1 MKALLRW
8 LVGGALALSTS
19 CTLQPHTL
27 ILWHTLDGEHER
39 AVLALVDRWNQ
50 SPAAAFIVVP
60 ERRTHEQQHR
70 ALMQGFAQ
78 KRVPDL
84 VLVAPEQ
91 LAIYAQQNQLV
102 ALETFIN
109 NADPT
114 LGLSPT
120 EREAFFP
127 FVLTAGRW
135 NEQLFGVP
143 QGGQMRL
150 AFVNQL
156 RLQEVQGTQPNPEP
170 LPNTTAALM
179 SLCAAASDFAL
190 GRACFVVTSEAI
202 TLEEWALAHGASLGG
217 GTIPTINTP
226 ATRNALNTLLEQVS
240 QFRAVRVRTEAE
252 AEQLF
257 AEGELL
263 FITAWS
269 GRARNI
275 AQRVRAA
282 ENFPLSITVLPS
294 ENGSARAPF
303 RAPLWVIPRTTSA
316 REQRAWRFVRWLL
329 EAPQSAAYATQTSDL
344 PARRDALPRMSE
356 AALLG
361 VPLAP
366 QNLARLL
373 DAATPTPP
381 RPAQGCIDRVLTKA
395 LLLSLSS
402 GEIEV
407 QLNEAQAELQQL
419 GTRYCPGEALTPAA
433 QTVAR

>member
-39 AVLALVDRWNQ
+39 ALLALVDRWNQ

-170 LPNTTAALM
+170 
-179 SLCAAASDFAL
+179 S
-190 GRACFVVTSEAI
+190 
-202 TLEEWALAHGASLGG
+202 
-217 GTIPTINTP
+217 
-226 ATRNALNTLLEQVS
+226 
-240 QFRAVRVRTEAE
+240 
-252 AEQLF
+252 
-257 AEGELL
+257 
-263 FITAWS
+263 
-269 GRARNI
+269 
-275 AQRVRAA
+275 
-282 ENFPLSITVLPS
+282 
-294 ENGSARAPF
+294 
-303 RAPLWVIPRTTSA
+303 
-316 REQRAWRFVRWLL
+316 
-329 EAPQSAAYATQTSDL
+329 
-344 PARRDALPRMSE
+344 
-356 AALLG
+356 
-361 VPLAP
+361 
-366 QNLARLL
+366 
-373 DAATPTPP
+373 PTPP
-381 RPAQGCIDRVLTKA
+381 QR
-395 LLLSLSS
+395 
-402 GEIEV
+402 
-407 QLNEAQAELQQL
+407 
-419 GTRYCPGEALTPAA
+419 
-433 QTVAR
+433 